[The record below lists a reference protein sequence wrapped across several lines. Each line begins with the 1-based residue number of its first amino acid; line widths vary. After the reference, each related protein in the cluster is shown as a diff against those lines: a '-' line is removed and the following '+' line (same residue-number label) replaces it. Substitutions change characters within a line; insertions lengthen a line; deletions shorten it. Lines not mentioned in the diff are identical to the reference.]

1 MPSSQGPVSMETV
14 TSTLLDGLLTCL
26 IPLTAIAGEV
36 EPLNGAPDK
45 QTVCSGLSSLAFTF
59 PAI

>member
-1 MPSSQGPVSMETV
+1 METV